1 MKKFF
6 MILGI
11 AIFLVVLI
19 AGGTLGI
26 TYAVDKDL
34 ATSWLD
40 KIGIHI
46 EDDSSGIQIGPDEP
60 TPDQPGTDIEEPENP
75 DDTKEPDEEAYICN
89 VSDYEF
95 DGNTITAYNGD
106 DKYIQIPSSYSISGT
121 ETVKMNFNKMEFQE
135 YLMMNFEDITYPITI
150 TDSNSELYTLNSE
163 MDVFENQDIVYPVSL
178 EIEKTI
184 YDEGDDYQVAII
196 GERSFEGNSS
206 IEGVKLSNGL
216 ENIEDYAF
224 ASCKNL
230 KSITISESVENFGFW
245 IFKRCDALEEIKVEE
260 GNSKYHSAGNCVVE
274 TETKNLVVGCKN
286 SVIPTDGSVV
296 LISNYSFLGCN
307 LESITIPERV
317 TVIGIQAF
325 SQCENLTMLIMSSQ
339 TPPQLQRNVFSDCN
353 NLQIYVPESAVATYK
368 AAYGW
373 SEYANIIQAIP
384 EASVGDNEPGD
395 IVEIQ

>member
-1 MKKFF
+1 MKKFKSILKAVAI
-6 MILGI
+6 ILGI
-11 AIFLVVLI
+11 SILLL
-19 AGGTLGI
+19 GTAFGI

-34 ATSWLD
+34 ALSW
-40 KIGIHI
+40 IGI
-46 EDDSSGIQIGPDEP
+46 EKEEP
-60 TPDQPGTDIEEPENP
+60 TPGTDIEEPENP

-121 ETVKMNFNKMEFQE
+121 ETVKMNFNEMEFQE

-245 IFKRCDALEEIKVEE
+245 IFTRCDALEEIKVEE

-296 LISNYSFLGCN
+296 RISNYSFQGCN

-339 TPPQLQRNVFSDCN
+339 TPPQLQRNVFGDCN